1 MSTRLPSRRRPR
13 HAQWV
18 NATRRRCMTNQ
29 KATGMSRQPKKR
41 GLSIEQ
47 RAELWQR
54 WKDGQ
59 SLSEIG
65 RALCKPP
72 GSVHTYLSVLGGI
85 APATRRRSELAL
97 TGREREEISRQLCA
111 GSSMRLIAKLLRR
124 PPSTISREIS
134 RNGGR
139 EAYRADAADSR
150 AWVHARRPKCCKLRQ
165 HRRLQR

>member
-1 MSTRLPSRRRPR
+1 MS
-13 HAQWV
+13 
-18 NATRRRCMTNQ
+18 
-29 KATGMSRQPKKR
+29 GQPKKR

-85 APATRRRSELAL
+85 APATGRRNALAL

-111 GSSMRLIAKLLRR
+111 GSSMRLIAKLLMR
-124 PPSTISREIS
+124 PPSTIFREIS

-150 AWVHARRPKCCKLRQ
+150 AWV
-165 HRRLQR
+165 QRSDQSFAS